1 MELDQLMAFEKE
13 LRSNQVQKD
22 DFWNTKMQEERKRL
36 EGERHTLENELQ
48 KVINQS
54 KMEEFD
60 MSQPTVMMMT
70 QDLQEK
76 I

>member
-36 EGERHTLENELQ
+36 EGERHSLENELQ

>member
-70 QDLQEK
+70 
-76 I
+76 